1 MASACLVSS
10 SVLADDG
17 LTLKVISSTGETPV
31 EYALDDIRKITFQT
45 DNFTVMFND
54 VAHGSEKFLYEDV
67 QKMVFGTSTT
77 SIDNVKSEN
86 GSEIAISYDGRT
98 IKVSGC
104 EETAQ
109 LRVFDISGRPVIS
122 EIVSGEALV
131 STENLSTG
139 VYILRVNNKTF
150 KFSKF

>member
-10 SVLADDG
+10 SALADDG
-17 LTLKVISSTGETPV
+17 LTLKVISSNGEAPV

-45 DNFTVMFND
+45 DDFTVMFND
-54 VAHGSEKFLYEDV
+54 ETLGSQTFMYGDV
-67 QKMVFGTSTT
+67 QKMEFGTVTT
-77 SIDNVKSEN
+77 SIGNVNAEN

-104 EETAQ
+104 EESAQ

-122 EIVSGEALV
+122 ETVSGEALV
-131 STENLSTG
+131 STDNLSAG